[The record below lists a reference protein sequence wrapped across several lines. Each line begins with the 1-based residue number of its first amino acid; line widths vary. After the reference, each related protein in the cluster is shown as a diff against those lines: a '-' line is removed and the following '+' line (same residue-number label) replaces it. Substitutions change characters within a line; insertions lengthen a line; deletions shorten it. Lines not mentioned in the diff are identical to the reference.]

1 MGSTHKIACSYEAR
15 PTSIGSARA
24 AVAEFGQTLGMHAQ
38 AIGDLRTVVGEACI
52 DIVRH
57 GDPAAPGTF
66 VVEAFPE
73 GEELA
78 VTVRDCG
85 ERRRRSVL
93 APKEQAS
100 KRIGLALM
108 ASLTSRLQIATGE
121 QGRTV
126 IHLRMPLSA

>member
-24 AVAEFGQTLGMHAQ
+24 VAELGQTLGMHAQ
-38 AIGDLRTVVGEACI
+38 AI

-85 ERRRRSVL
+85 ERRRRSEL
-93 APKEQAS
+93 APSEQAG

-126 IHLRMPLSA
+126 IHLRMPLTV